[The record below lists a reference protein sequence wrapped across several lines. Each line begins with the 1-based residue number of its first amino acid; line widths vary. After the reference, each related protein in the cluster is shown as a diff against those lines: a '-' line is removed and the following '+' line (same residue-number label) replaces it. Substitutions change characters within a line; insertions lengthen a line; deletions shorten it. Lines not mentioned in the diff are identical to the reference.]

1 MRRNIII
8 LFAFAVLAV
17 LISACAQYGTTK
29 TTAPA
34 ANVPATAPLGNAV
47 EMTADAFTPNTL
59 TINAGD
65 TVTWTNKDT
74 NAHWPA
80 SAMHPTHEVYPETG
94 GCIGSTFDA
103 CKEIA
108 PGESWSFTFNQAGSW
123 KYHDHLNPAGPKGTI
138 VVQ

>member
-1 MRRNIII
+1 MRRNII
-8 LFAFAVLAV
+8 V
-17 LISACAQYGTTK
+17 LIVLSVAVVLIGACAQYGKQQATTQL
-29 TTAPA
+29 
-34 ANVPATAPLGNAV
+34 ATAPLGNAV